1 MKIQYG
7 KLYQYFDP
15 DPFEERRMA
24 GHFMVTT
31 NNGWQAFSN
40 SIVFVLLKKEKDH
53 YVILLPDGELGHLYT
68 RATRLKLAES

>member
-1 MKIQYG
+1 MLRFG

-15 DPFEERRMA
+15 DPFKERHME

-31 NNGWQAFSN
+31 HNGWQAFSD

-53 YVILLPDGELGHLYT
+53 YVILLPNGELGNLYT
-68 RATRLKLAES
+68 RATRLKLAAL